1 MGMPGE
7 FEKPEVQKVISHYED
22 ICRKM
27 KKPMGFHIVQPD
39 REKLLQYSKVGY
51 SFLAVGVDILY
62 LGVKCKE
69 VIGQRHGFT
78 S

>member
-1 MGMPGE
+1 MPGE
-7 FEKPEVQKVISHYED
+7 FENQEFRKAITHYES

-62 LGVKCKE
+62 LGLKCKE
-69 VIGQRHGFT
+69 VIR
-78 S
+78 